1 MICDE
6 LMKHAVECVRPDERV
21 ESAARRMRESNVGF
35 LPVCDAHGRL
45 VGTIT
50 DRDIAVRYVAEALP
64 RHTDVEQVMT
74 RHVVTCRPE
83 DDVRIA
89 EQLMAEHHI
98 ARIVCSDD
106 IGRPVGVIS
115 LSDVAQ
121 CESDERAAWTLRQIT
136 EREGPV
142 LHYGF

>member
-6 LMKHAVECVRPDERV
+6 LMKHPVESVRPNEDV
-21 ESAARRMRESNVGF
+21 ESAARRMAACNVGF
-35 LPVCDAHGRL
+35 LPVCNAGGRL
-45 VGTIT
+45 IGTIT
-50 DRDIAVRYVAEALP
+50 DRDIAVRYVAEGLP
-64 RHTDVEQVMT
+64 RGTRVEQVMT
-74 RHVVTCRPE
+74 RNVVRCRPE
-83 DDVRIA
+83 DDVLVA
-89 EQLMAEHHI
+89 EQLMGEHHV

-106 IGRPVGVIS
+106 SGRPVGVIS

-121 CESDERAAWTLRQIT
+121 CESDDRAASTLRRVT